1 MISRTKIGSYD
12 TGRDTFA
19 IVHDKYMYCIA
30 SILMIYVEIEKGTRT
45 RMYQEVSKWVVNG
58 LYWSYNLLT
67 NLLLTS
73 WDIQVDMFDIISE
86 LSRLPGCFIET
97 ILILP

>member
-1 MISRTKIGSYD
+1 
-12 TGRDTFA
+12 
-19 IVHDKYMYCIA
+19 
-30 SILMIYVEIEKGTRT
+30 
-45 RMYQEVSKWVVNG
+45 MYQEVSKWVVNG

-67 NLLLTS
+67 NLWLTS

-97 ILILP
+97 IFDFAIVLSIQKILQLTHDNFEYPVG